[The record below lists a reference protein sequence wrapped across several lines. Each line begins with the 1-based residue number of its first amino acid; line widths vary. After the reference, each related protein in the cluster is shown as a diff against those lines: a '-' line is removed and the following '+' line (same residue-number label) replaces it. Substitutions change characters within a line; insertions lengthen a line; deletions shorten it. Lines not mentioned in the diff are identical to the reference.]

1 LAGWRT
7 VIAQRTVAAAT
18 AAAKLML
25 TADPNHVNLHRFCYR
40 GMTVRPLAI
49 VLLTGLVASAS
60 TATQSS
66 DAAAVATRVQARYAT
81 IRDFEGEFVQTY
93 EGGVLRTRTS
103 ESGTMAIRQPGQF
116 RFIYTKP
123 ERKEFVSDGST
134 IYTYLVADKQVIVTP
149 APGPGETTPALF
161 LAGRADIARDFTP
174 STVSLPSAPAGVVT
188 IKLDPRKADPDYQW
202 FAIGVEPTSFQ
213 IRYLVALD
221 RQGGRSAFTF
231 SNVKENRGL
240 ADNTFRFRI
249 PRGVDVVN
257 HAGRQP

>member
-1 LAGWRT
+1 
-7 VIAQRTVAAAT
+7 V
-18 AAAKLML
+18 
-25 TADPNHVNLHRFCYR
+25 
-40 GMTVRPLAI
+40 TVRPLAI
-49 VLLTGLVASAS
+49 GLLAALAASPSPAAQSQDPAS
-60 TATQSS
+60 
-66 DAAAVATRVQARYAT
+66 VATRVQTRYAA
-81 IRDFEGEFVQTY
+81 IKDFEGEFVQTY

-116 RFIYTKP
+116 RFVYTKP
-123 ERKEFVSDGST
+123 ERKEFVSDGAT

-149 APGPGETTPALF
+149 APGPGEATTPALF
-161 LAGRADIARDFTP
+161 LAGQANIARDFTAT
-174 STVSLPSAPAGVVT
+174 TVSLPSAPPGLLT
-188 IKLDPRKADPDYQW
+188 IKLEPRKADPDYQW

-213 IRYLVALD
+213 IRHLVALD